1 MHRVVTAPL
10 AILFELNTIRII
22 LLVFLGR
29 IVAALHSVHAK
40 VTKVRM
46 NSPLITIRALV
57 FTHELTDSWTRI

>member
-1 MHRVVTAPL
+1 MHRVVTTPL
-10 AILFELNTIRII
+10 AILLELNTIRII

-29 IVAALHSVHAK
+29 IVAAFALGACK